1 MASKLRKTSV
11 YEVPKQHCG
20 KKIASLRTSLK
31 LSQAELA
38 SRIGTSAMSICRWEA
53 DTHRPLAN
61 YLIKFG
67 LLATPEDCWFF
78 WGQAGLTIA
87 DVLRVLPQSKGGR
100 V

>member
-1 MASKLRKTSV
+1 MASKPRETSV
-11 YEVPKQHCG
+11 HEVPKQDCG
-20 KKIASLRTSLK
+20 KKIVSLRTSLK
-31 LSQAELA
+31 ITQAELA
-38 SRIGTSAMSICRWEA
+38 RRIGTSPMSICRWQA

-87 DVLRVLPQSKGGR
+87 DVLRVLSQSKDVGF
-100 V
+100 